1 MENNQIMMKGKL
13 GLLGIL
19 KETLTILHKNP
30 SLIILAFLTSLPLF
44 CSLLAHEIFFQQTII
59 ETTKSRPQD
68 SKGVLCSVATNGRSS
83 CFYHWIGVYDP
94 LDTIQEII
102 ENLTG
107 RYLLLVLSYL
117 GFVHLL
123 DVFCTIVIVNSAAV
137 IYAGE
142 NHINAKEM
150 WNRAIKGVSLKGPFI
165 TSIYALL
172 MSSLSFLG
180 LVSLATNFYMTS
192 RAIPFTVFFG
202 LLCIVWLA
210 KHMEWNAIWNMGV
223 VLSVLEEKQGVI
235 ALGVSAYISRG
246 CRRSGLFLM
255 LIFFVWRLA
264 LRLSCLYVGWS
275 EGGSGIGVTAAHVS
289 LVCVGNVLKWVAF
302 MVYFYDC
309 KKRFLEKKIDVEQ
322 GSAAEA
328 LK

>member
-1 MENNQIMMKGKL
+1 MENNQIIMKEKL
-13 GLLGIL
+13 GLFGIL
-19 KETLTILHKNP
+19 KETLAIVHKNP
-30 SLIILAFLTSLPLF
+30 SFIILTFLISLPLF

-59 ETTKSRPQD
+59 ETTKCQSQD
-68 SKGVLCSVATNGRSS
+68 SIRVKCSLSTNGTSS
-83 CFYHWIGVYDP
+83 CVYKMIGP
-94 LDTIQEII
+94 LDTLKEIT
-102 ENLTG
+102 EKLAG
-107 RYLLLVLSYL
+107 RYLVLGLSYL
-117 GFVHLL
+117 GIVHLL
-123 DVFCTIVIVNSAAV
+123 DLFCTIVIVNSASV
-137 IYAGE
+137 IYARE
-142 NHINAKEM
+142 NRINVKEM
-150 WNRAIKGVSLKGPFI
+150 WDRTIKGVSLKGPFI

-172 MSSLSFLG
+172 MSSLSLLG
-180 LVSLATNFYMTS
+180 LVSLATNFS
-192 RAIPFTVFFG
+192 VISNASLFTVFFG
-202 LLCIVWLA
+202 LLCIPWLA

-246 CRRSGLFLM
+246 CRRRGLFLM

-289 LVCVGNVLKWVAF
+289 LVCFGNVVKWVAF

-309 KKRFLEKKIDVEQ
+309 KKRFLEKKVDVEQ

>member
-1 MENNQIMMKGKL
+1 MKEKL
-13 GLLGIL
+13 GLFGIL

-30 SLIILAFLTSLPLF
+30 SFIILAFLTSLPLF
-44 CSLLAHEIFFQQTII
+44 CSLLVHEIFFQQTII
-59 ETTKSRPQD
+59 ETTKSQPQD
-68 SKGVLCSVATNGRSS
+68 SNGVICSIATNGMSS
-83 CFYHWIGVYDP
+83 CVYQWISDNGP
-94 LDTIQEII
+94 LDTIKEIV

-107 RYLLLVLSYL
+107 RYLLLCLSYL
-117 GFVHLL
+117 GIVHLL
-123 DVFCTIVIVNSAAV
+123 YLFCTIVIVNSASV

-142 NHINAKEM
+142 NRINVKEM
-150 WNRAIKGVSLKGPFI
+150 WDRAIKGVSLKGPFI

-172 MSSLSFLG
+172 LSSLQLVG
-180 LVSLATNFYMTS
+180 LVSLATNFYVIS
-192 RAIPFTVFFG
+192 RASLFTVYFG
-202 LLCIVWLA
+202 LLCIAWLA

-223 VLSVLEEKQGVI
+223 ALSVLEEKQGVI
-235 ALGVSAYISRG
+235 ALGISAYISRG
-246 CRRSGLFLM
+246 CRRRGLFLM

-289 LVCVGNVLKWVAF
+289 LVCFGNVLKWVAF

-309 KKRFLEKKIDVEQ
+309 KKRFLEKKVDVEQ